1 MSLMMR
7 TQQTYMPQIPANES
21 DDLLVIRRLIP
32 VLPASAIPPNERT
45 VPVVRKQS

>member
-1 MSLMMR
+1 MMMR
-7 TQQTYMPQIPANES
+7 TWQAYILQIPANES
-21 DDLLVIRRLIP
+21 DGVFVVRRLIP